1 MQAETRCD
9 IPSTFEPP
17 VDSTHLS
24 DLPPPVSPLSD
35 MDIDIDSW
43 PGDSFIAEIMADDS
57 TTPGSSHEASS
68 DADTSMPSFTFVT
81 QSDSSDSNINM
92 GDSTLPSVNVP
103 EYPDEDSI
111 EESLPIGG
119 IAADNPEVDYMLV
132 PAASSCGGDKLT
144 DTNGF
149 SYGVKR
155 KNNKHTLWRCSVC
168 NRHVTYKATVLQ
180 EGNSFT
186 RGPHPHLH
194 PSQPGITRSL
204 QTRKQI
210 NSMALSDISHLQ

>member
-1 MQAETRCD
+1 
-9 IPSTFEPP
+9 
-17 VDSTHLS
+17 
-24 DLPPPVSPLSD
+24 
-35 MDIDIDSW
+35 
-43 PGDSFIAEIMADDS
+43 
-57 TTPGSSHEASS
+57 
-68 DADTSMPSFTFVT
+68 
-81 QSDSSDSNINM
+81 M

-103 EYPDEDSI
+103 EYPDDSI
-111 EESLPIGG
+111 EDSLPIGG

-155 KNNKHTLWRCSVC
+155 KNDKRTLWRCSVC
-168 NRHVTYKATVLQ
+168 NRHVTCKATVLQ
-180 EGNSFT
+180 VGNSFT

-194 PSQPGITRSL
+194 PGQPGITRSL

-210 NSMALSDISHLQ
+210 NSMALSDIFTSAVEITEKVQAEHDNNEPIPALPSNAHLAQNANWSSPQGTQESSF